1 MTPDQYKAA
10 LKKLK
15 LSHHQAAAWLGIAH
29 RTSQRYALGEGP
41 IPLATAKLLRL
52 CIRLNLSPFDI
63 K

>member
-1 MTPDQYKAA
+1 MTPDQYRTA

-15 LSHHQAAAWLGIAH
+15 LSHHQAAAWLGVSH

-41 IPLATAKLLRL
+41 VPHATAKLLRL
-52 CIRLNLSPFDI
+52 CVRLNLSATEV